1 MRNAQ
6 RAPEWGMGNV
16 CREGAVSGMAASEG
30 IEDLRT
36 AILEMIG
43 KGPDQPRDDE
53 AFNALALRMFAYQFQ
68 TNEPYGKFCERRER
82 TPDAVRSWLEI
93 PPVPI
98 AAFKELTLACGP
110 VEQAVACFMT
120 SGTTNPEKRGRHYH
134 FTLDVYDA
142 SARTFFKANV
152 LPDVDRMHLLVLG
165 SPPDLMPHSSLSH
178 YLWVVCC
185 GFGAGGS
192 MYYIGK
198 DGLEAERLMADLRA
212 AEQAAQPA
220 CVLGASFAFVHV
232 LELCEQR
239 GLRFHLPAGSRVMD
253 TGGFKGRSRE
263 VPQEALY
270 RLIGEHLGVPA
281 DRCINMYG
289 MTELSM
295 QCYDSPL
302 RRRSLGHRE
311 VRAMEAPP
319 WARTI
324 ILDPETLAVAPEGE
338 RGIICH
344 YDLANCSSV
353 VGILTEDLGVA
364 TPEGFQFMGRVGGA
378 ESRGCSVSVDEM
390 LAATEKAPA

>member
-1 MRNAQ
+1 
-6 RAPEWGMGNV
+6 MG
-16 CREGAVSGMAASEG
+16 ES
-30 IEDLRT
+30 ITDLRR
-36 AILEMIG
+36 AILEMIE

-53 AFNALALRMFAYQFQ
+53 AFSALALRMFAYQFQ
-68 TNEPYGKFCERRER
+68 ANGPYRKFCERRER

-142 SARTFFKANV
+142 SARTFFKAKV

-178 YLWVVCC
+178 YLWVMCC
-185 GFGAGGS
+185 SFGAGGS
-192 MYYIGK
+192 MFYIGK
-198 DGLEAERLMADLRA
+198 DGLEAERLMANLRG
-212 AEQAAQPA
+212 AEQAGQPVS
-220 CVLGASFAFVHV
+220 VLGASFAFVHF
-232 LELCEQR
+232 LDLCEQR
-239 GLRFHLPAGSRVMD
+239 GLRFRLPAGSRAMD

-270 RLIGEHLGVPA
+270 RLIGEHLGVPT
-281 DRCINMYG
+281 DHCVNMYG

-302 RRRSLGHRE
+302 RRSRLGRRE

-324 ILDPETLAVAPEGE
+324 ILDPETLAVATQGE

-364 TPEGFQFMGRVGGA
+364 TPEGFQFLGRVGGA
-378 ESRGCSVSVDEM
+378 ESRGCSISVDEM
-390 LAATEKAPA
+390 LAATGKPSA

>member
-1 MRNAQ
+1 M
-6 RAPEWGMGNV
+6 
-16 CREGAVSGMAASEG
+16 SGMTVGENTA
-30 IEDLRT
+30 DLRR
-36 AILEMIG
+36 AILEVIG

-53 AFNALALRMFAYQFQ
+53 AFNALALRLFAYQFQ
-68 TNEPYGKFCERRER
+68 ANGPYRKFCERRGR
-82 TPDAVRSWLEI
+82 TPDAVRSWLDI

-110 VEQAVACFMT
+110 EEQAVACFMT
-120 SGTTNPEKRGRHYH
+120 SGTTNPEKRGKHYH

-142 SARTFFKANV
+142 SAQTFFEANV
-152 LPDVDRMHLLVLG
+152 LPDTGRLPLLILG

-178 YLWVVCC
+178 YLWVLSCRF
-185 GFGAGGS
+185 GGAGRS
-192 MYYIGK
+192 FYIGK
-198 DGLEAERLMADLRA
+198 DGLEADRLVADLRG
-212 AEQAAQPA
+212 AEQAGTAI
-220 CVLGASFAFVHV
+220 CVLGASFAFVHILDV
-232 LELCEQR
+232 CEGR
-239 GLRFHLPAGSRVMD
+239 GLRFRLPPGSRVMD

-281 DRCINMYG
+281 DHCVNMYG

-302 RRRSLGHRE
+302 RRRHLGRRE
-311 VRAMEAPP
+311 VRTMEAPP

-364 TPEGFQFMGRVGGA
+364 TPEGFQFLGRVGGA

-390 LAATEKAPA
+390 LAAAGKSPA

>member
-1 MRNAQ
+1 
-6 RAPEWGMGNV
+6 MG
-16 CREGAVSGMAASEG
+16 ES
-30 IEDLRT
+30 ITDLRA

-53 AFNALALRMFAYQFQ
+53 GFNALAIRLFGYQFQ
-68 TNEPYGKFCERRER
+68 ANGPYRKFCERRGR
-82 TPDAVRSWLEI
+82 TPATVRSWLEI

-110 VEQAVACFMT
+110 VEQAAACFMT

-142 SARTFFKANV
+142 SAKAFFKANV
-152 LPDVDRMHLLVLG
+152 LPDACRMRLLTLG
-165 SPPDLMPHSSLSH
+165 SPPDLLPHSSLSH
-178 YLWVVCC
+178 YLWVMCC
-185 GFGAGGS
+185 SFGAGGS
-192 MYYIGK
+192 AFYIGK
-198 DGLEAERLMADLRA
+198 DGLESERLMADLRA
-212 AEQAAQPA
+212 VEQAGKPA

-232 LELCEQR
+232 LDLCAQR

-263 VPQEALY
+263 VPQEDLY

-281 DRCINMYG
+281 DHCVNMYG

-302 RRRSLGHRE
+302 RRGHLGRRE

-324 ILDPETLAVAPEGE
+324 ILDPETLAVAPAGE

-364 TPEGFQFMGRVGGA
+364 TPEGFKLLGRVGGA

-390 LAATEKAPA
+390 LAAAGKAPA